1 MEECSCLASF
11 LRPSLS
17 YPPLNPSDLR
27 GGQAHSQPYYA
38 LPVQLSDLTNLL
50 ANPRGAEGRRFEYSA
65 SISVSGMPG
74 ASSCCLDGQAV
85 VRRSLRQSDIPRFQ
99 APRNPLHS
107 SPLFRRLFLGHP
119 AGMRARN
126 GDCGGRRGCRRPW
139 IAACQRANAAAAAP
153 VANGKCRRGERSAF
167 SSNCRAGRR

>member
-11 LRPSLS
+11 LPSSVPLFLILRSIRPTCGVVKRTLSLTT
-17 YPPLNPSDLR
+17 
-27 GGQAHSQPYYA
+27 

-50 ANPRGAEGRRFEYSA
+50 VNPGGAEGRRFEYSA

-107 SPLFRRLFLGHP
+107 SLLFRRLFLGHP
-119 AGMRARN
+119 ASMRARN
-126 GDCGGRRGCRRPW
+126 GDCGGRRGCRRP
-139 IAACQRANAAAAAP
+139 
-153 VANGKCRRGERSAF
+153 
-167 SSNCRAGRR
+167 